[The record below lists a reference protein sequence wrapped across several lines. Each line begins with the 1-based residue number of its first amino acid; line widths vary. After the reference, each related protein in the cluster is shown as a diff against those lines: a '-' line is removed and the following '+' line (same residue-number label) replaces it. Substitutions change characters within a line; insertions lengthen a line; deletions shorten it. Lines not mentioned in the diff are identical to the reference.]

1 MATRPSQADRV
12 YAELRDRLIRGRVPV
27 GSRIVEQ
34 QLATEFHTSRT
45 PIREALRRL
54 EGDGHL
60 IRDPTGG
67 LRPRLPSVRTMRELY
82 DVRLVL
88 EELVVRRAA
97 SSGARGDLEALQQEW
112 RALAA
117 EARPEGVKSE
127 GAGFVHRDEAFHQR
141 LADAS
146 GNEFAAGILR
156 DLGDRIRVLRIH
168 DFTSQER
175 IQATIDEHLEILG
188 AVLAGDSD
196 GAAGF
201 MRAHIQRSAQV
212 VRERVGEALARM
224 FEEPPASADIDQQS
238 ETYRSAQ
245 TYARGA
251 SGSSTSG

>member
-1 MATRPSQADRV
+1 VTTKISQADRV
-12 YAELRDRLIRGRVPV
+12 YSELRDRLLRGRMPV

-34 QLATEFHTSRT
+34 QLAVEFQTSRT

-60 IRDPTGG
+60 TRDPTGG
-67 LRPRLPSVRTMRELY
+67 LRPRVPSVRTMRELY

-97 SSGARGDLEALQQEW
+97 GSGAHGSLEALEQEW
-112 RALAA
+112 RAIAA
-117 EARPEGVKSE
+117 ETRPHGAASE
-127 GAGFVHRDEAFHQR
+127 GANFVHRDEAFHQR
-141 LADAS
+141 LAEAS
-146 GNEFAAGILR
+146 GNEFATGILS

-168 DFTSQER
+168 DFTSEER
-175 IQATIDEHLEILG
+175 IRATISEHLEILG
-188 AVLAGDSD
+188 AVLAGDAD

-224 FEEPPASADIDQQS
+224 FEESAPAA
-238 ETYRSAQ
+238 ET
-245 TYARGA
+245 AR
-251 SGSSTSG
+251 